1 MTKKIAALLMAIVF
15 IFNLA
20 ACSGGGDTASTPTD
34 DPSSSEGQTSSD
46 GTGSG
51 LSPQGGIGGDLGG
64 TKTEAP
70 EEPATDSLFGK
81 PDNYVIIYPSGNEAM
96 RKQAVRIQRWF
107 SDTYRCTLPVVTD
120 GNAETKLEILVG
132 KTSRKESD
140 KSIADGVYKVS
151 VQGQKLV
158 FDGSHAAMIELATQK
173 FVELNPKK
181 NSDVKISGK
190 IKDFKPTML
199 GKYDYVWGD
208 EFETD
213 EVDFTKWTFEA
224 KMGAYADA
232 SIATDRDVIDVKNGN
247 LILRSMALNDP
258 AHPKI
263 NYKMPTSV
271 VTQRNMMFTYGY
283 CEIKAKVPTA
293 RGTWPSFWIQTNTG
307 IGERKCFDYF
317 VEVDIFEVFGG
328 ADGKIVPALHKWYD
342 KNKYNY
348 GEIHNQPGVTH
359 TSIGS
364 GKNVVFKADA
374 AYTYHTYG
382 YEWTPTEMSMFVD
395 GVKYHTFDIT
405 KSWDAATNLSG
416 FHDPQFIIFNNHLF
430 TDQYSF
436 QPGGDGNLIENN
448 KDSLPSEY
456 SIEYFRLYQKKG
468 EGKLWTDTRVYKTFT
483 GR

>member
-46 GTGSG
+46 GNGSG

-81 PDNYVIIYPSGNEAM
+81 PDNYIIVYPGGNEAM

-140 KSIADGVYKVS
+140 KSIADGAYKVS

-232 SIATDRDVIDVKNGN
+232 SIATDRDVIDMKNGK
-247 LILRSMALNDP
+247 LILRSTVLNDP

-283 CEIKAKVPTA
+283 CEIKAKVPCA

-317 VEVDIFEVFGG
+317 VEVDIFEVFGTTNG
-328 ADGKIVPALHKWYD
+328 NVVPNLHKWYTKD
-342 KNKYNY
+342 AGGHHVVTGAKNSVTLGSKA
-348 GEIHNQPGVTH
+348 GE
-359 TSIGS
+359 
-364 GKNVVFKADA
+364 
-374 AYTYHTYG
+374 YHTYG
-382 YEWTPTEMSMFVD
+382 YEWTPTEMSMYVD
-395 GVKYHTFDIT
+395 GVKYETYDIT
-405 KSWDAATNLSG
+405 DPSIIKNNPDNDMRG

-430 TDQYSF
+430 TDQANY
-436 QPGGDGNLIENN
+436 QPGGDENLIENN

-468 EGKLWTDTRVYKTFT
+468 EGKLWTDERVYKTFT